1 MVDLQM
7 KNKKNSWLILGI
19 VGLVFVVIGA
29 YLWTTSL
36 MDSAQT
42 YRSPLSNTPPLPGQ
56 RLGTPITHRV
66 VIVLVDALRFDT
78 STNTTIM
85 PTLSLLRSQG
95 ASATMHSQPPS
106 FSAPAWTT
114 ILTGAWPEINDSQP
128 FNPPDENSAR
138 AFTQDDIF
146 AAVHRAGLH
155 TAVSG
160 YIWFEKMLSNSG
172 VNEGFY
178 TSGEDNAADIE
189 VINAAV
195 SWLGDDHQLI
205 LIHLDQVDFAGH
217 EQGGPQDPNWNAA
230 ANRVDTMINNIVS
243 ILDFSQDTLLVI
255 SDHGQIDRGGHGG
268 PEPITLL
275 EPFILTGA
283 GIIPGNYGDINM
295 VDIAPTLAVLLGT
308 NIPASSQGSP
318 LLNMLSLSPDR
329 VSSINNAIELQQARL
344 FSSYTAAIGSASSI
358 GNGETV
364 LATQSAIN
372 QAHLARV
379 AKERIWRNV
388 LAVFLAILPAYVIYL
403 RKDKKVIWLFAGS
416 FLYVLLFNIRYAVI
430 DGRTYSLAS
439 VEGATWLIA
448 YTASTAAIAGVLG
461 WLVPMTALKV
471 LPGNPRKSAETV
483 VAYIW
488 STIYFLSLPILLSFA
503 INGLTVTWTLP
514 EFYSMYIGL
523 LSLIQV
529 MILSVVGLVL
539 TGIMVLISWFI
550 GKLRPGPLSMD

>member
-1 MVDLQM
+1 M
-7 KNKKNSWLILGI
+7 KNNRKYWLILGI
-19 VGLVFVVIGA
+19 VGLVIVVIGA
-29 YLWTTSL
+29 YFWTTNL
-36 MDSAQT
+36 MDSAQS
-42 YRSPLSNTPPLPGQ
+42 YRSPLANNPPLPGHP
-56 RLGTPITHRV
+56 LGNPITHRV

-78 STNTTIM
+78 STNTSIM

-106 FSAPAWTT
+106 FSAPAWTS
-114 ILTGAWPEINDSQP
+114 ILTGAWPDINDSQP

-138 AFTQDDIF
+138 TFTQDNIF
-146 AAVHRAGLH
+146 EDAQRAGLT

-172 VNEGFY
+172 IDEGFY
-178 TSGEDNAADIE
+178 TSGEDNAADNE
-189 VINAAV
+189 VINAAMPWFV
-195 SWLGDDHQLI
+195 DDYQLI

-230 ANRVDTMINNIVS
+230 ASRVDTMIHKIVS

-268 PEPITLL
+268 PEAITLI

-283 GIIPGNYGDINM
+283 GIIPGKYGDINM

-318 LLNMLSLSPDR
+318 LLNMLSLVPEQ

-344 FSSYTAAIGSASSI
+344 FSLYTAAIGSSARIEAGEPVSAS
-358 GNGETV
+358 
-364 LATQSAIN
+364 QSAIN
-372 QAHLARV
+372 QARLARV

-388 LAVFLAILPAYVIYL
+388 LAVFLAILPAYAIYL
-403 RKDKKVIWLFAGS
+403 RKDRKIIWMLAGS
-416 FLYVLLFNIRYAVI
+416 LLYILLFNFRYAVI

-439 VEGATWLIA
+439 VEGATWLIT
-448 YTASTAAIAGVLG
+448 YTASTAAIAGILG
-461 WLVPMTALKV
+461 WLIPMIALKV
-471 LPGNPRKSAETV
+471 IPGNPRKSAETV
-483 VAYIW
+483 VTYIW
-488 STIYFLSLPILLSFA
+488 LTIYLLSLPILLSFA

-514 EFYSMYIGL
+514 EFYSMYFGL

-529 MILSVVGLVL
+529 MIISLVGLVL
-539 TGIMVLISWFI
+539 IGIMVLISWFI
-550 GKLRPGPLSMD
+550 GRLKSRPISMD